1 MKNRSIDDFIKYAK
15 EQFDYDIVLK
25 SNMHPDSFATIFG
38 ASFLGQNNL
47 MEKVEEFEEKLHYEC
62 VEEISIF
69 FDFDSKNEVSVLD
82 LDNLEWAA

>member
-1 MKNRSIDDFIKYAK
+1 MKSRAIDDFIKYAK

-25 SNMHPDSFATIFG
+25 SNRYPDSFTSIFG
-38 ASFLGQNNL
+38 ASFLKQDSW
-47 MEKVEEFEEKLHYEC
+47 MEKVEEFQEELHYEC
-62 VEEISIF
+62 MEEISIS